1 MSYAFVVSND
11 RPDFI
16 GELVGD
22 VSGDGLV
29 LKNPVAVNYSSMR
42 GEPTTEFMPIGMDP
56 DYTHEF
62 TVAITSR
69 NIMYIVVG
77 DENQIFAQKYLDF
90 IKRHQQHRQIEA
102 DQMVLSQ

>member
-29 LKNPVAVNYSSMR
+29 LKNPVAVNYNSMR
-42 GEPTTEFMPIGMDP
+42 GEPTTEFMPIGMSP
-56 DYTHEF
+56 DYTHTF

-90 IKRHQQHRQIEA
+90 IKRHQQHQQIEA